1 MTSGSETS
9 GTWSLAT
16 WLRAFLVQPRP
27 GRAGFIAMIAMSLAY
42 TLVSVFLAI
51 IGGTPN
57 PPPYLR
63 IPSEQY
69 FFWASFFYAPVLIL
83 GWVLASAVM
92 QIVGRALGGSG
103 SFEGTLAV
111 LGVATA
117 VATLPALIPDL
128 ALTFLQVVGAMEYEP
143 WFYSVTHGGA
153 WFWIVWVYLGLYL
166 IAFCILYP
174 AAAKAV
180 HSLER
185 GKAILAGLVSF
196 AAYQGFIF
204 VFLR

>member
-1 MTSGSETS
+1 
-9 GTWSLAT
+9 
-16 WLRAFLVQPRP
+16 
-27 GRAGFIAMIAMSLAY
+27 MIAMSAAY
-42 TLVSVFLAI
+42 TLVAVFLAI

-57 PPPYLR
+57 PQPYLR

-83 GWVLASAVM
+83 GWVLAGAVM

-117 VATLPALIPDL
+117 VATLPGLVPDL
-128 ALTFLQVVGAMEYEP
+128 ALTFVQLTGAMDYEP
-143 WFYSVTHGGA
+143 WFYSVTHGGV
-153 WFWIVWVYLGLYL
+153 WFLIVWVYLGLYL
-166 IAFCILYP
+166 LAFCILYP
-174 AAAKAV
+174 AAAMATHGLGRGRAV
-180 HSLER
+180 VV
-185 GKAILAGLVSF
+185 GLVSF
-196 AAYQGFIF
+196 AVYQGFIF